1 MKRNQIDNLEELLE
15 SGFRFA
21 FSLTNDYDEAKDLL
35 QDSCSKIININGSWN
50 KGYLFKTIKNKF
62 IDNYRKSSRYPHD
75 SIDYIEGSGIK
86 NNSFLS
92 DDESFYSLD
101 NDLIERALSELRENE
116 REIFYLFVVEEMTA
130 KQISQITGS
139 PRGTVLSLVHRTR
152 RKLQY
157 LLKDFV
163 MEQ

>member
-1 MKRNQIDNLEELLE
+1 MKRNQNNQLEELLE

-35 QDSCSKIININGSWN
+35 QDSCSKIINVNGSWN

-62 IDNYRKSSRYPHD
+62 IDNCRKSNRYPHD
-75 SIDYIEGSGIK
+75 NIEESDEYEF
-86 NNSFLS
+86 NNESFIS
-92 DDESFYSLD
+92 NEEVFYSLD
-101 NDLIERALSELRENE
+101 NDLIERALSELKENE

-130 KQISQITGS
+130 KQIAQVIGI

-152 RKLQY
+152 KKLQV

-163 MEQ
+163 TEK